1 LKKANAPQLGTF
13 SLIIRPFINWSA
25 SGTKQPLE
33 GTDHRVSWT
42 GCLRHKPDIARLRVS
57 SLKQWIAD
65 DSFIEVE
72 LSNVRF
78 TVRRMGAGQ

>member
-1 LKKANAPQLGTF
+1 LTQ
-13 SLIIRPFINWSA
+13 
-25 SGTKQPLE
+25 SG
-33 GTDHRVSWT
+33 
-42 GCLRHKPDIARLRVS
+42 HKTLRVS

-78 TVRRMGAGQ
+78 TVRRMGPANEPMIPTARTTP